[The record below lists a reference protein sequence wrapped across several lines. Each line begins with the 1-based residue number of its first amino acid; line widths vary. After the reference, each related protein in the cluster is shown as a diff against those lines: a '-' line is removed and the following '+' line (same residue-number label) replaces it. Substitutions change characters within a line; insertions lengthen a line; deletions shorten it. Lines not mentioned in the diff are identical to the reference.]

1 MTEGGREKTH
11 LLTRMVKGCYSLEA
25 VSGKKLMEEQK
36 EEEQIKEH
44 SMIDNSE
51 HIETRNVDRK
61 YPVVKM
67 EWLGQDRR

>member
-11 LLTRMVKGCYSLEA
+11 LLTRMVKGCYSLE

-44 SMIDNSE
+44 SMIDNFE